1 MCIKIILDL
10 VEAHD
15 NQTYPKDEKDD
26 VIMTGAFTKANDSM
40 IALPDNTAHY
50 DNQMEIDDP
59 AESLKTFVE
68 SLRQSEN
75 YKLMKDKLDELAQR
89 QQSQLSTQKNYRY
102 FFPFFEHEITIF
114 T

>member
-1 MCIKIILDL
+1 
-10 VEAHD
+10 
-15 NQTYPKDEKDD
+15 
-26 VIMTGAFTKANDSM
+26 MTGAFTKANDSM

-89 QQSQLSTQKNYRY
+89 QQSQLTSQKNYR
-102 FFPFFEHEITIF
+102 FFYGIFRREKGPFFQANIF
-114 T
+114 QFL